1 MWYHRPFKMND
12 WLLYAIESPNASAT
26 RGLVRGEIY
35 NRNGELV
42 ATAVQEGVMR
52 FSKSK

>member
-1 MWYHRPFKMND
+1 
-12 WLLYAIESPNASAT
+12 WLLYAIESPTASNT

-35 NRNGELV
+35 NREGHLV

-52 FSKSK
+52 FKNA

>member
-1 MWYHRPFKMND
+1 MDD
-12 WLLYAIESPNASAT
+12 WLLFAIESPTASNT

-35 NRNGELV
+35 DRQGNLV

-52 FSKSK
+52 F

>member
-1 MWYHRPFKMND
+1 MF
-12 WLLYAIESPNASAT
+12 AIESPTASNT

-35 NRNGELV
+35 DRQGNLV

-52 FSKSK
+52 FLS